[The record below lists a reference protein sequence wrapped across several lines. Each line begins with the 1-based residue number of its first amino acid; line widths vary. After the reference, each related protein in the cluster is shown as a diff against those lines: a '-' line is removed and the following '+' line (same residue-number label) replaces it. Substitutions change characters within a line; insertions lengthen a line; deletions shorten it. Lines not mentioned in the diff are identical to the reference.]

1 MVACQPRAPAAALSF
16 TAPHMVL
23 QCWVPGGLLALHH
36 PGPGSATRP
45 LLPPV
50 SPLHWGPD
58 QASTRGHHPHNPVF
72 IHRGLSFMPES
83 NGRKIFMNLS

>member
-1 MVACQPRAPAAALSF
+1 MGPVGLWGLGETAEAGAVVACQPRAPAAALSF

-36 PGPGSATRP
+36 PDLGSATRP

-50 SPLHWGPD
+50 SPLHWGPH
-58 QASTRGHHPHNPVF
+58 QPSIRGHHPHHF
-72 IHRGLSFMPES
+72 F
-83 NGRKIFMNLS
+83 